1 MSESPKIKENTAKL
15 LDFVQDKFIA
25 GELNNDSLLQLF
37 EVMGQYLNLQ
47 TIPEYAKR
55 TGLTYNGVK
64 STRMIKEIFGVK
76 FVIDNE

>member
-1 MSESPKIKENTAKL
+1 MPEPLKIKENTKKL
-15 LDFVQDKFIA
+15 CDFVQDKFIS
-25 GELNNDSLLQLF
+25 GELDNNSLLQLF

-47 TIPEYAKR
+47 TIPDYAKR

-76 FVIDNE
+76 FVIDND

>member
-1 MSESPKIKENTAKL
+1 MPELLKIKENTDKL
-15 LDFVQDKFIA
+15 CDFVQDKFIA
-25 GELNNDSLLQLF
+25 GELDNNSLLQLF

-47 TIPEYAKR
+47 TIPDYAKR

-64 STRMIKEIFGVK
+64 STRTIKEIFGVK